1 MSNDLATR
9 HESITDLFAQPT
21 SPEEWAR
28 FQLSEEQIRHF
39 QENGFVKGVRLLDDA
54 QIEALRDELS
64 EMVDPKHDGHELFY
78 EYHSNES
85 DNPDSILFHALG
97 AWRVRPTFHDI
108 LWNPAFLLP
117 AYQLL
122 GKRFR
127 LFHDQL
133 FSKPAKHGGVV
144 AWHQDYSYWTWTQ
157 PMAHL
162 TCWIGL
168 DDATEE
174 NGCMHYIP
182 GSHRWGLLKKTGL
195 AGDMD
200 SVREVLTPGQI
211 EDFERKCP
219 VVLKQGE
226 ASFHHPLM
234 MHGSYENKS
243 NRPRR
248 ATVINVLADG
258 VTSNFEGENSPGTN
272 NFPMLPKGQKMEG
285 DFYPLLFDPVEQ
297 LGDLAKTIPTIDT
310 I

>member
-1 MSNDLATR
+1 MNGIRL
-9 HESITDLFAQPT
+9 
-21 SPEEWAR
+21 
-28 FQLSEEQIRHF
+28 LSDEQID
-39 QENGFVKGVRLLDDA
+39 V
-54 QIEALRDELS
+54 LRAELA
-64 EMVDPKHDGHELFY
+64 EMTDHHHEGHELFY

-85 DNPDSILFHALG
+85 DNPDSVLFHALG
-97 AWRVRPTFHDI
+97 AWRVRPAFHDI
-108 LWNPAFLLP
+108 LWNSAFLLP

-122 GKRFR
+122 GKKFR

-144 AWHQDYSYWTWTQ
+144 AWHQDFSYWTWTQ

-200 SVREVLTPGQI
+200 SVREVLTPEQI

-234 MHGSYENKS
+234 MHGSYENRS
-243 NRPRR
+243 AQPRR

-258 VTSNFEGENSPGTN
+258 AISNFEGEHSPGTT

-285 DFYPLLFDPVEQ
+285 DFYPLLFDPVQQ
-297 LGDLAKTIPTIDT
+297 LGELADSIKTINDV
-310 I
+310 